1 MSRDSNIA
9 LAENLLA
16 GMSRGIEPNELA
28 KLFSRSLSF
37 EIQGDEGVLP
47 WIGRKTGRAAAA
59 EFFRNLRALTEPVKF
74 NVEDVLG
81 SERRAVVVGDLASR
95 LKANGRVFKTQFA
108 IILSITDGEI
118 VRFQFLE
125 DSFGLSRTVRD

>member
-9 LAENLLA
+9 LAERLLA
-16 GMSRGIEPNELA
+16 GMSQGIEPNELA

-81 SERRAVVVGDLASR
+81 SERRAVIVGDLASR
-95 LKANGRVFKTQFA
+95 LNANGRVFKTQFA
-108 IILSITDGEI
+108 IILSIADGEI
-118 VRFQFLE
+118 VRFQLLE